1 MGRRGP
7 TVSDVQNPPVRRR
20 ELGALLRALRT
31 DAELTV
37 EEVAERLLCSST
49 KISRMETG
57 QRGASLRDVRDL
69 CQIYGV
75 TDPARYEHLMSLA
88 RQGRGQAWWQPFNLP
103 YATFIGLET
112 EALSISDYEPGVVPG
127 LLQTDEYA
135 RAVHEATMPRL
146 SPSLIDQRMEVR
158 HNRQEIL
165 TRAEP
170 PQFHAIVDEAVL
182 HRVVGGPAVMAA
194 QLEWIIKIGAD
205 LPNVT
210 IQVLPF
216 STGAHPALDSTFVV
230 LQMAAPVPSVVY
242 VEGLVGQIYLERPQD
257 VQRYEQIFERL
268 RGISLDPQKT
278 IDLVKKTKT
287 RFHA

>member
-37 EEVAERLLCSST
+37 EDVAERLLCSST

-75 TDPARYEHLMSLA
+75 TDPARQEHLMSLA

-165 TRAEP
+165 TRAVP

-216 STGAHPALDSTFVV
+216 SAGAHPALDSTFIV
-230 LQMAAPVPSVVY
+230 LEMAAPVPSVVY

-257 VQRYEQIFERL
+257 VQRYEQVFERL
-268 RGISLDPQKT
+268 RSISLDPQKT
-278 IDLVKKTKT
+278 IDLVKKTKI